1 MPSTALKKLKTSS
14 DQSSTEVL
22 HSLNSTRLPRRCLDM
37 PSTTIPTTS
46 TLQSSLPSLN
56 QLLTNNKLTNL
67 LLKEL
72 VNSLKPSE
80 RTFQTDGKLMVMTT
94 LRLLLHSTNK
104 LKPSRRTSKDL
115 KIKPIDLNTRLIT
128 STNVLVLN
136 PLLPKL
142 PVTSSKETNNFG
154 TKLQLF
160 AQPSI
165 TNTDMPQHQEDKNSN
180 SFLNLKPLLKEDSP
194 KLLTKVLKSRLTSEE
209 IDEKFYF
216 SFFFSFYKQKKFNN

>member
-1 MPSTALKKLKTSS
+1 
-14 DQSSTEVL
+14 
-22 HSLNSTRLPRRCLDM
+22 
-37 PSTTIPTTS
+37 
-46 TLQSSLPSLN
+46 
-56 QLLTNNKLTNL
+56 
-67 LLKEL
+67 LKEL

-80 RTFQTDGKLMVMTT
+80 RTFKTDGKLMVMTT
-94 LRLLLHSTNK
+94 LGLLLHSTNK

-165 TNTDMPQHQEDKNSN
+165 MNTDMPQHQEDKNSN
-180 SFLNLKPLLKEDSP
+180 SFLNLKPLSKEDSP